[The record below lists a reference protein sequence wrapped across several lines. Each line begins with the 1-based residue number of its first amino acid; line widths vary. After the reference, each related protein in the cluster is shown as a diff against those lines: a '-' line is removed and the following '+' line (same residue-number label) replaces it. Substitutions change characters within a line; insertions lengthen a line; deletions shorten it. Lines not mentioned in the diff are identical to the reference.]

1 VVALFGLGGMEGKRS
16 MKIVVLDGITLS
28 PGDNPWT
35 PVEPFGELT
44 VYDST
49 LPEDVISRSIDA
61 DILLTNKVVLSR
73 EIIEQLPNLK
83 FISVTATGY
92 NVVDLV
98 AARKKRIPVS
108 NVPVYSTDSVAQHVF
123 AMLLAYIHR
132 PEAHSQAVADG
143 KWMASGQFSFWL
155 QPITE
160 LKGKTFGVVGWGRIG
175 KATAAI
181 AKAFGMRVVASSR
194 REANAP
200 DWDDFQWMK
209 IEQLFEEAD
218 VVSLHCPLNEDSEG
232 MVDADRLSRM
242 KSNAILINTS
252 RGGLVNESDLADA
265 LADKRIGGALLD
277 VVSSEPMPDDNPLR
291 SIENGLV
298 TPHIAWTTVEAR
310 RRLMQTTAENIQA
323 FQGDWPQNVV
333 NS

>member
-1 VVALFGLGGMEGKRS
+1 
-16 MKIVVLDGITLS
+16 MKIVVLDGITLN

-35 PVEPFGELT
+35 LVEQLGELT

-49 LPEDVISRSIDA
+49 SPDEVVSRSIDA
-61 DILLTNKVVLSR
+61 DVLLTNKVVLSR
-73 EIIEQLPNLK
+73 EIIEQLPKLK

-92 NVVDLV
+92 NVVDLD

-108 NVPVYSTDSVAQHVF
+108 NVPVYSTDAVAQHVF

-143 KWMASGQFSFWL
+143 QWKASGQFSFWL

-194 REANAP
+194 READAP
-200 DWDDFQWMK
+200 QWDDFQWMK
-209 IEQLFEEAD
+209 IDQLFKESD

-232 MVDADRLSRM
+232 MVDATCLARM

-265 LADKRIGGALLD
+265 LANKKIGGALLD
-277 VVSSEPMPDDNPLR
+277 VVSSEPMSDDNPLR

-310 RRLMQTTAENIQA
+310 RRLMQATAENIHA
-323 FQGDWPQNVV
+323 FQDGWPRNVV

>member
-1 VVALFGLGGMEGKRS
+1 
-16 MKIVVLDGITLS
+16 
-28 PGDNPWT
+28 
-35 PVEPFGELT
+35 
-44 VYDST
+44 
-49 LPEDVISRSIDA
+49 
-61 DILLTNKVVLSR
+61 
-73 EIIEQLPNLK
+73 
-83 FISVTATGY
+83 
-92 NVVDLV
+92 
-98 AARKKRIPVS
+98 
-108 NVPVYSTDSVAQHVF
+108 
-123 AMLLAYIHR
+123 
-132 PEAHSQAVADG
+132 
-143 KWMASGQFSFWL
+143 
-155 QPITE
+155 
-160 LKGKTFGVVGWGRIG
+160 
-175 KATAAI
+175 
-181 AKAFGMRVVASSR
+181 MRVVASSR

-265 LADKRIGGALLD
+265 LANKKIGGALLD

-310 RRLMQTTAENIQA
+310 CRLMQTTAENIQA
-323 FQGDWPQNVV
+323 FQDGRPQNVV